1 MWLRHY
7 QSLLNS
13 IPDSPVHIHKINKY
27 CSNIQINDNM
37 VVKVKELQ
45 EIISATMPVGKVSGY
60 DQISNE
66 HFYNNKK
73 TTCP

>member
-13 IPDSPVHIHKINKY
+13 IHDSPVHIHKINIY

-45 EIISATMPVGKVSGY
+45 EIISSTMPVGKVSGY
-60 DQISNE
+60 DQISNDILII
-66 HFYNNKK
+66 KK